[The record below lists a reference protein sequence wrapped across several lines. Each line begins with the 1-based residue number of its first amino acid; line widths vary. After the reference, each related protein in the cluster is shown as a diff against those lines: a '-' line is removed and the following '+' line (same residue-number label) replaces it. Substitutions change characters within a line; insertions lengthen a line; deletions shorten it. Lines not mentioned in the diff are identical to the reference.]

1 MLNLLRDRRLSILW
15 TVVRIW
21 LGWQWLQAGL
31 HKLADPKWMETGVAL
46 KGYWTKAVGTPGLI
60 HYGWYKAFL
69 NGLLNSG
76 SHTWFAKFVAVG
88 EFLTGV
94 GFILGALTVVALVA
108 GAFMN
113 LNYMLAGTTSTNP
126 VLYTLAII
134 LLLAG
139 SATYYYGVDRFLFN
153 YLRRERKD
161 TLNNPVPAHK

>member
-60 HYGWYKAFL
+60 HYSWYKAFL
-69 NGLLNSG
+69 SGLLNSG
-76 SHTWFAKFVAVG
+76 SHTWFAKLVAVG
-88 EFLTGV
+88 EFLTGLAL
-94 GFILGALTVVALVA
+94 ILGVLTVFSLVVA
-108 GAFMN
+108 AFMN
-113 LNYMLAGTTSTNP
+113 FNYMLAGTTSTNP

-139 SATYYYGVDRFLFN
+139 SAAYYYGLDRVILH
-153 YLRRERKD
+153 YLRRDRKD
-161 TLNNPVPAHK
+161 ALSKPVPAQK

>member
-1 MLNLLRDRRLSILW
+1 MLNLFRDRRLSIVW

-46 KGYWTKAVGTPGLI
+46 KGYWTRAVGTPDLI

-69 NGLLNSG
+69 TSLLNSG
-76 SHTWFAKFVAVG
+76 SYTWFAKLVTIG
-88 EFLTGV
+88 ELLTGIAL
-94 GFILGALTVVALVA
+94 ILGALTVFALAV

-139 SATYYYGVDRFLFN
+139 TAAYYYGVDRFLFN
-153 YLRRERKD
+153 YLRRDKNGVLD
-161 TLNNPVPAHK
+161 NAVPAHK